1 MNDRFF
7 YDFIKKKLKS
17 YFKFVLYILYIL
29 NSKSRIFFNSLAREG
44 GQITRKRDTNHIRG
58 KTMFLNKITLL
69 FYLERVA
76 KKRKNIYQNYNA
88 QHIEKAVSAAM
99 A

>member
-7 YDFIKKKLKS
+7 FDFIKKKLKS

-76 KKRKNIYQNYNA
+76 KKRKSIYQNYNA

>member
-7 YDFIKKKLKS
+7 FDFIKKKLKS

-58 KTMFLNKITLL
+58 KTMFVNKITLL

-88 QHIEKAVSAAM
+88 QDLENAVSAVRA
-99 A
+99 